1 MFCKT
6 QTYIYLGSDK
16 VRLIKIQY
24 DVIYMIP
31 IGK

>member
-6 QTYIYLGSDK
+6 QTYIYLGPDK

-24 DVIYMIP
+24 DAIVQYILYL
-31 IGK
+31 